1 MVFADLNFV
10 LTYLGH
16 GTFRDLL
23 HECRPK
29 CKFLEVPR
37 RTEKNRIESPFVI
50 TFLPSLMQLGSEF
63 VNG

>member
-1 MVFADLNFV
+1 M

-23 HECRPK
+23 HDCRPNVN
-29 CKFLEVPR
+29 KFLEVPR

-63 VNG
+63 VNGF